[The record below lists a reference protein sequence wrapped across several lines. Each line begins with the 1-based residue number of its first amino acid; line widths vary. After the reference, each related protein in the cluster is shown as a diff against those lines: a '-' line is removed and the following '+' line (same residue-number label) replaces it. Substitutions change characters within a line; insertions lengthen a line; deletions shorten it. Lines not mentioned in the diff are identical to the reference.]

1 MIFVLSNTGS
11 EYSPRMRIETSNG
24 DEISNIDE
32 WAALYANEKKRIH
45 WKPHRS
51 AYSTADFILNHDGA
65 TYLQDKVSRLVG
77 EPVTLE
83 RAVPEF
89 EQRFDA
95 FGHGR
100 EHDLGIFGLTAA
112 GKRVFVGLE
121 AKVDETFGALVKD
134 AYSAAKAKQASGKST
149 NAPERIEQ
157 LLALHFAEPT
167 AAMWDVRYQ
176 LLYATAGT
184 LAADADIAVL
194 YVLVFRTK
202 LYNAD
207 IGKSNQRDYESFIE
221 LAGGQDLGL
230 DGEACTHELM
240 LGGKRLFCRYESVDL

>member
-1 MIFVLSNTGS
+1 
-11 EYSPRMRIETSNG
+11 MRIETSSG

-32 WAALYANEKKRIH
+32 WAALYASEKKRIH

-51 AYSTADFILNHDGA
+51 AYSTAEFILNRNGA
-65 TYLQDKVSRLVG
+65 AYLQDKVSGLVG
-77 EPVTLE
+77 EQVTLE
-83 RAVPEF
+83 RAVPEY

-100 EHDLGIFGLTAA
+100 EHDLGIFGTTSA
-112 GKRVFVGLE
+112 GKSVFVGLE

-134 AYSAAKAKQASGKST
+134 AYSAAKAKESSGQRT

-167 AAMWDVRYQ
+167 PAMWDVRYQ

-184 LAADADIAVL
+184 LAAGADISAL
-194 YVLVFRTK
+194 YVLVFRTTQ
-202 LYNAD
+202 YNSNV
-207 IGKSNQRDYESFIE
+207 GKSNQHDYESFIN
-221 LAGGQDLGL
+221 LAGGTDLEL
-230 DGEACTHELM
+230 DAEACTHVLM
-240 LGGKRLFCRYESVDL
+240 LGGKRLYCRYETVNL